1 MDAEIS
7 VFVYF
12 NQALE
17 LSHIHK
23 KTRFFPFIEDQK
35 TYHDGEESINSYVKW
50 LNGIRFT
57 GKEEFLS
64 TDFRFKEGTKLIF
77 STTEKGGI
85 TAEVISPGPW
95 ARATCFTLGH
105 TDDPNVSEGLMRTI
119 LGREP
124 LDEKCKREVGKN
136 ALYLAGGGSYP
147 RSRFEASLPFRTMN
161 DWKRPGTPPYPYPVK
176 LHTELA
182 NDALCLFRKP
192 PSYEERHISMEALS
206 DIKRDNRRRVENSLN
221 IKLLNIDESKH
232 TCPLE
237 HIEFEVK
244 LRKLPG
250 GKIPCSIK
258 RYPVEFADLQSPY
271 KFFNEPSNIA
281 IVNGFQ
287 GYEARLTETTHD
299 NVYRPFKIPSL
310 EPNEDSLASFDI
322 PTCIIANQ
330 KKHRIEKVALLYRFL
345 EEKKN
350 DLSYKGIFYNGDLEK
365 LDIWSPPL
373 NKNDSLFES
382 FVQERIILIEW
393 WTPYI

>member
-1 MDAEIS
+1 
-7 VFVYF
+7 
-12 NQALE
+12 
-17 LSHIHK
+17 
-23 KTRFFPFIEDQK
+23 
-35 TYHDGEESINSYVKW
+35 
-50 LNGIRFT
+50 
-57 GKEEFLS
+57 
-64 TDFRFKEGTKLIF
+64 
-77 STTEKGGI
+77 
-85 TAEVISPGPW
+85 VISPGSW
-95 ARATCFTLGH
+95 SRAACYALGH
-105 TDDPNVSEGLMRTI
+105 TDNPKVSEALMRII
-119 LGREP
+119 LGRDP
-124 LDEKCKREVGKN
+124 LNKECKQQVGNN
-136 ALYLAGGGSYP
+136 ALYVAGGGSFP
-147 RSRFEASLPFRTMN
+147 RSRFEASIPFRHMN
-161 DWKRPGTPPYPYPVK
+161 DWKLPGRPAYPHPERLHIELTDETP
-176 LHTELA
+176 
-182 NDALCLFRKP
+182 CLIREP
-192 PSYEERHISMEALS
+192 PSIEECPVSLNVLS
-206 DIKRDNRRRVENSLN
+206 NIKRDNRRRVENSLN

-373 NKNDSLFES
+373 NKNDSLLDKRFK
-382 FVQERIILIEW
+382 ERIILIEW